1 VQVRRRYAADQKWI
15 NRPSAALVVLLHL
28 LLLAL
33 LVSNDRLSLPP
44 VQEKSSLAYITI
56 QPPREAAAPPAP
68 VALPSAKKTP
78 IPKLSPPVQEK
89 SSLAYITI
97 QPPREAAAPPA
108 PVALPSAKKTPIPKL
123 SPPVQTRSHPAKLA
137 RPRAQPGFIIVL
149 PPDFSLS
156 AHPGLDLKPPPVSL
170 GPVAPQPEATT
181 EAEKL
186 KLFWQEQ
193 ARLNAIENKPSSQD
207 PGHRFGAWSGP
218 KCTIET
224 AEGPVQGDCLGLHF

>member
-1 VQVRRRYAADQKWI
+1 MQVRRRYAADQKWI

-56 QPPREAAAPPAP
+56 QPPRA
-68 VALPSAKKTP
+68 
-78 IPKLSPPVQEK
+78 
-89 SSLAYITI
+89 
-97 QPPREAAAPPA
+97 AAAPPA